1 MSDQAQPDRHALY
14 ELCVQSVEHL
24 APLIRAIHGGDPK
37 VLGEDFAGTAALSH
51 RWVELSPEARAIA
64 VDLDEEALAYHGAH
78 ERIEKHTADVRTID
92 APCDALFVG
101 NFSIGYLHTRAELV
115 AYLRHARERLLPP
128 LPRSGEGRG
137 EGVSSDL
144 PLPTGERGGAPGSDS
159 SLSSG
164 VFLCDTY
171 GGESAYTLGGV
182 HRPHPLPRKEG
193 EPGGRICRYTWEQ
206 QSADP
211 TTGMVTN
218 VIHFRI
224 ERAGVIEHEL
234 FDAFVYEW
242 RLWSVPELRDAM
254 MEAGFSST
262 QVYAKLAD
270 AIDDEGNAYVEPV
283 TDAEEELED
292 SFIVLVVGRV

>member
-1 MSDQAQPDRHALY
+1 MSDAPDRHALY

-24 APLIRAIHGGDPK
+24 APLIRAIHRGDPK
-37 VLGEDFAGTAALSH
+37 TLGEDFAGTAALSY
-51 RWVELSPEARAIA
+51 RWVESSPEARAIA
-64 VDLDEEALAYHGAH
+64 VDLDEEALRYHGAH
-78 ERIEKHTADVRTID
+78 DRIDRRVSDVREIN

-115 AYLRHARERLLPP
+115 GYLRHARSRL
-128 LPRSGEGRG
+128 GE
-137 EGVSSDL
+137 
-144 PLPTGERGGAPGSDS
+144 T
-159 SLSSG
+159 G

-171 GGESAYTLGGV
+171 GGESAFTLGGV
-182 HRPHPLPRKEG
+182 HRPHPMPE
-193 EPGGRICRYTWEQ
+193 GRICRYTWEQ

-254 MEAGFSST
+254 MEAGFAST